1 MLFIFNYDYIKF
13 SIISIYNIIYEM
25 ELSGLYNVI
34 YFLIMIKMSVDFLVK
49 VNDII
54 DWKVLMYLFFLIK

>member
-34 YFLIMIKMSVDFLVK
+34 YFLIMIKMNVDFYVK